1 MADAVAL
8 SDIENDQVEVNGNCK
23 TKRWTL
29 LVLAMIAVAVATIG
43 VGVTCGLGKCSGRST
58 EPTSQPTS
66 QPTFNPTS
74 QPPTSASTFDPVRA
88 AQVVDFLNN
97 ITLSNQ
103 TLQYPAIG
111 IPTPEE
117 EALAWLIEEDP
128 AKLNVSMGAER
139 IRQRYALLT
148 LWFRQ
153 PSLTQIKLFDWLR
166 ID

>member
-23 TKRWTL
+23 AKRRTL
-29 LVLAMIAVAVATIG
+29 LVLAMIAVAVAAIS
-43 VGVTCGLGKCSGRST
+43 VGVTCGLGYCSGGST
-58 EPTSQPTS
+58 EPASRPTSQPTLE
-66 QPTFNPTS
+66 PS
-74 QPPTSASTFDPVRA
+74 QPPTSAPTPDPVRA

-128 AKLNVSMGAER
+128 AKLNVSMGAAR

-153 PSLTQIKLFDWLR
+153 PSLTQIKLFDWLS